1 VYSFDDMEKVF
12 KVFVL
17 TGIIAFGVMSCVP
30 KRQLEDV
37 KAKYEAERAKAKDYH
52 EKSMK
57 CEAENNEMKAAI
69 AENAKRLAALQ
80 RDTAIQGTSLRQ
92 LSRNYD
98 QLDKTYRELLALKEA
113 GKKRTELVNQT
124 YLKELEESR
133 LNLQN
138 QEDKLNEAIRA
149 LADKEASLKEKNLDL
164 ENSQKDLAERSQR
177 IIELQGKINR
187 QDSIAQALKKKISD
201 ALFGLESEG
210 LSVELKNGKVYVS
223 LDNELL
229 FKAGSY
235 TADEKGK
242 KALKKLAD
250 VLNSNEDI
258 NITVE
263 GHTDIDKYRGGAQL
277 KDNWDLSVMR
287 ATQIVK
293 VLEGYKVNPGRLI
306 ASGRGEHLPLDP
318 EETKEA
324 KKKNRRTEIIL
335 TPKLDLL
342 GEILGN

>member
-1 VYSFDDMEKVF
+1 MKKVF
-12 KVFVL
+12 RVFVVA
-17 TGIIAFGVMSCVP
+17 GVIAFGAVSCVP
-30 KRQLEDV
+30 KRQLDDV
-37 KAKYEAERAKAKDYH
+37 KAKYEAERMKAKDFH
-52 EKSMK
+52 EKAMK
-57 CEAENNEMKAAI
+57 CEAENNEMKATLV
-69 AENAKRLAALQ
+69 ENSKRMDALQ
-80 RDTAIQGTSLRQ
+80 RDTSIQGTSLRV
-92 LSRNYD
+92 LTTNYD

-113 GKKRTELVNQT
+113 GQKRTDEINRT
-124 YLKELEESR
+124 YLKELESSR
-133 LNLQN
+133 ISLQG
-138 QEDKLNEAIRA
+138 QEDKLNDAIRT
-149 LADKEASLKEKNLDL
+149 LADKEASLKENNLAL
-164 ENSQKDLAERSQR
+164 ENAQKDLDERSKKVA
-177 IIELQGKINR
+177 ELQAVINR
-187 QDSIAQALKKKISD
+187 QDSIAQALKKKITD
-201 ALFGLESEG
+201 ALFGLENEG
-210 LSVELKNGKVYVS
+210 LTVEMKNGKVYVS

-263 GHTDIDKYRGGAQL
+263 GHTDIDKYHGGAQL

-293 VLEGYKVNPGRLI
+293 VLEGYKVDPGRLI
-306 ASGRGEHLPLDP
+306 ASGRGEHLPLDTGK
-318 EETKEA
+318 TKAA
-324 KKKNRRTEIIL
+324 KKINRRTEIIL